1 MDSLILF
8 LICLWLI
15 KRACQNKRIGWEDF
29 FEIRWK
35 EQPKLFLTVVFM
47 LCVTAFHSFCHIIS
61 IDILR
66 DNLDLI
72 DSIFCFVV
80 CFGALMVF
88 VLEKKSIIWKE
99 HYLERASVYW
109 MCVCGVSSLFIF
121 DIVKENLEL
130 MNVFTESCEVAVKNI

>member
-1 MDSLILF
+1 MPCASFFLFYHITDSLILF

-99 HYLERASVYW
+99 HPFIG
-109 MCVCGVSSLFIF
+109 CVFVVSLFYLSLISLKKIF
-121 DIVKENLEL
+121 Y
-130 MNVFTESCEVAVKNI
+130 

>member
-72 DSIFCFVV
+72 DS
-80 CFGALMVF
+80 
-88 VLEKKSIIWKE
+88 
-99 HYLERASVYW
+99 VYW
-109 MCVCGVSSLFIF
+109 MCVCCVSSLFIF

>member
-15 KRACQNKRIGWEDF
+15 KSACQNKRIGWEDF

-47 LCVTAFHSFCHIIS
+47 FCVTAFHSFCHIIS

-99 HYLERASVYW
+99 HPFIG
-109 MCVCGVSSLFIF
+109 CVFVVSLFYLSLISLKKIF
-121 DIVKENLEL
+121 Y
-130 MNVFTESCEVAVKNI
+130 

>member
-1 MDSLILF
+1 MRKGAVRILF
-8 LICLWLI
+8 FILSYYGFLNTLSYMSLAHQESLS
-15 KRACQNKRIGWEDF
+15 KKRIGWEDF

-99 HYLERASVYW
+99 HPFIGCVFVVSLLYL
-109 MCVCGVSSLFIF
+109 SLISLRK
-121 DIVKENLEL
+121 IW
-130 MNVFTESCEVAVKNI
+130 S